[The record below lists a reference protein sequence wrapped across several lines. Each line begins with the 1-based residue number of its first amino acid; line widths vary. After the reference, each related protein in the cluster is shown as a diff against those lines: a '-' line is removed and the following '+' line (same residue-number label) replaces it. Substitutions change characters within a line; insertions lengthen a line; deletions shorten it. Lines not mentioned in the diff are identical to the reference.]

1 MKTAIYQQSSGKLW
15 DHTGE
20 LLTTGYSGAP
30 SAVNDGSKQAIKSLG
45 PIPRGTWV
53 IGDPYDS
60 KRIGPMAIPLY
71 PMHDAFGRTY
81 FRIHGDNSSMNQS
94 ASKGCIIVGRDV
106 RELLVSYGR
115 LVVIS

>member
-15 DHTGE
+15 DHKGD
-20 LLTTGYSGAP
+20 LITTGYSGAP

-45 PIPRGTWV
+45 PIPTGTWT
-53 IGDPYDS
+53 IGEAYDS
-60 KRIGPMAIPLY
+60 KRVGPLAIPLY

-81 FRIHGDNSSMNQS
+81 FRIHGDNISMDRT
-94 ASKGCIIVGRDV
+94 ASKGCIIVSRDV
-106 RELLVSYGR
+106 RVYLVGYKQ